1 MAGFKKNTLAIG
13 SIIILVFS
21 VIAFVFVPAAG
32 GQWGSNTK
40 TTLGKW
46 KNIRLDY
53 TDFFYGNTGSFI
65 ALPNYADTSEAIIKS
80 NRNL

>member
-32 GQWGSNTK
+32 GQSNDGSK
-40 TTLGKW
+40 TM
-46 KNIRLDY
+46 I
-53 TDFFYGNTGSFI
+53 
-65 ALPNYADTSEAIIKS
+65 YADI
-80 NRNL
+80 